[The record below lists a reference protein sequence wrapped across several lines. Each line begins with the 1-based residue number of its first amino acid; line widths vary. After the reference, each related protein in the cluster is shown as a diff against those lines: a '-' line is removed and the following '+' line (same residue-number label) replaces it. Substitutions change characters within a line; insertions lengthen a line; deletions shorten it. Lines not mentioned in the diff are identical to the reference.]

1 MARNGALAKD
11 KRDLFW
17 YGDRKKGERLYRR
30 GAVLSGEVQGHT
42 YVGTVQ
48 GVRGRPYTVKI
59 HLDVNDGDRESLFE
73 CDCQRARGGNYCPH
87 QWALMRQFDAE
98 SGWKID
104 PSDVT
109 ATIGYADNDDVDFH
123 FEDDD
128 EFDAEDDDV
137 EDDDGDDDGEELRGR
152 YADRNRGGRSTS
164 NGRGRSRAV
173 QRERP
178 EHWRHAMACLNG
190 TVQDAMDW
198 QANDA
203 DDDELRPL
211 PPGCRLLLA
220 IDLKQASGYHE
231 FDLICFVSEP
241 LADGGWGT
249 PRRWTLTDYQIARL
263 EDPAQRARWAALRP
277 MLLEPWG
284 GGGFWGRNEQ
294 SSFGEQRFNLPVALQ
309 DEMLSQFCRDGTLVT
324 GERVGAELHAVRPVI
339 WDDGP
344 PWEVTFCLRPS
355 SSDGRGRSGKNEM
368 VAELRREGESKA
380 CPPGAR
386 IFDEGLM
393 LAEGRL
399 SSLAGDMELVR
410 AWLNTP
416 RIEIPRR
423 EFPEFLRLLAEV
435 GQLPALEI
443 ADELNV
449 QRISEPPKP
458 VLELTSSVADRSV
471 LVGLVRARYGRDVVS
486 VMDHG
491 SIVWDT
497 ERQALLIRD
506 SAAEQGIWDQLQ
518 PFVHSTVWDWNL
530 HEELLA
536 FQVDGLSE
544 LVPSLGA
551 LGWEI
556 LLKGQR
562 IRAASRLQLNVATA
576 TDWFDLEGAAEFG
589 DESATLPALI
599 EALRSG
605 RTTVVLADGSHGIVP
620 ADWIDRFR
628 RLTSLGDSQGSSL
641 RFGRAQALLLD
652 SLLAGAPHASRD
664 VPFQDLCQKLR
675 AFDGIQPQEAPAGF
689 CGQLR
694 PYQQAALG
702 WFDYL
707 RQFRFGGCLA
717 DDMGLGKTVQV
728 LAMLVARRREL
739 ADEPSR
745 QPSLVVVPK
754 SLVFNWIEEA
764 ARFAP
769 ELKVIDHTG
778 VGRSTKQQYLSQFDL
793 VVTTYGTMLRDVT
806 KLSKFEFDYVI
817 LDEAQAIKNAGSQ
830 TAKAARILRARHRL
844 AMTGTPV
851 ENHLGELWSL
861 LEFLNPGMMGNLA
874 ARNSKSIQLDAEWLE
889 QVKRGVRPFILRR
902 TKQQVLTEL
911 PEKIE
916 QTLYCDM
923 GSRQKKLYQELRDHY
938 RRQIGAK
945 VEQLGIKKAK
955 IHVLEALLRLR
966 QAACDPRLLD
976 ARQKESGAKLELL
989 AEQLEEVLA
998 ERHKVLVF
1006 SQFTSLLALVRKEF
1020 DRRGWSY
1027 EYLDGA
1033 TRNRAARVKRFQED
1047 DSCQLFLISLKAGGH
1062 GLNLTAADYA
1072 YILDPWWNPAV
1083 EAQAID
1089 RAHRL
1094 GQTRTVNA
1102 YRIICRD
1109 TVEEKILQLQATKR
1123 QLADSII
1130 EANESLISQLSL
1142 DDLQLLFS

>member
-1 MARNGALAKD
+1 MARNCALAKD
-11 KRDLFW
+11 RRDLFW
-17 YGDRKKGERLYRR
+17 FGDRRKGERLYER
-30 GAVLSGEVQGHT
+30 GAVLSGKVQGGA

-48 GVRGRPYTVKI
+48 GPRGRTYNVSI
-59 HLDVNDGDRESLFE
+59 NLGVNNGAPESLFE
-73 CDCQRARGGNYCPH
+73 CDCQRARGGNFCPH
-87 QWALMRQFDAE
+87 QWALMRYFDAE
-98 SGWKID
+98 SGWKVD

-109 ATIGYADNDDVDFH
+109 ASIMDA
-123 FEDDD
+123 DDD
-128 EFDAEDDDV
+128 EFDTDDDFDADEDDDLGGLYV
-137 EDDDGDDDGEELRGR
+137 DRSWGEG
-152 YADRNRGGRSTS
+152 SS
-164 NGRGRSRAV
+164 SSGRGSSRAD
-173 QRERP
+173 QQKRP
-178 EHWRHAMACLNG
+178 ELWRHAMARLND
-190 TVQDAMDW
+190 TVLDATDW
-198 QANDA
+198 QANQA
-203 DDDELRPL
+203 DDDSLRRL
-211 PPGCRLLLA
+211 PRGCRMLMA
-220 IDLKQASGYHE
+220 IDLNDVPGYHE
-231 FDLICFVSEP
+231 FDLICYVSEP

-249 PRRWTLTDYQIARL
+249 PSRWTLTDRQIAQL
-263 EDPAQRARWAALRP
+263 EDPAQRALWAALRL
-277 MLLEPWG
+277 MSIEPWG
-284 GGGFWGRNEQ
+284 GGGYWGRNDP
-294 SSFGEQRFNLPVALQ
+294 SYLSEQRLNLPMALQ
-309 DEMLSQFCRDGTLVT
+309 NAMLSQFCLDGTLVT
-324 GERVGAELHAVRPVI
+324 GERVGSELHDVRPVT

-344 PWEVTFCLRPS
+344 PWEVRFCLRPS
-355 SSDGRGRSGKNEM
+355 TSGGRGRSGKNEM

-380 CPPGAR
+380 CPAGAR

-393 LAEGRL
+393 LAEGQL
-399 SSLAGDMELVR
+399 SAVAGDMDLVR
-410 AWLNTP
+410 AWLNVP
-416 RIEIPRR
+416 RIEVPRR
-423 EFPEFLRLLAEV
+423 EFPEFLRLLADV

-443 ADELNV
+443 ADELQV
-449 QRISEPPKP
+449 QQVSVQPKP
-458 VLELTSSVADRSV
+458 VLELVTSVTDRSMLGGV
-471 LVGLVRARYGRDVVS
+471 VRARYGQDVVN
-486 VMDHG
+486 VMDQG
-491 SIVWDT
+491 AIVWDA
-497 ERQALLIRD
+497 ERQALLVRD
-506 SAAEQGIWDQLQ
+506 SAAEKGFRDQLE
-518 PFVHSTVWDWNL
+518 PFVHDTVWDLNL

-536 FQVDGLSE
+536 FPMDQLTG

-562 IRAASRLQLNVATA
+562 IRAASRLQLNVATG

-605 RTTVVLADGSHGIVP
+605 RTTVLLADGSQGIVP
-620 ADWIDRFR
+620 AEWIDRFR
-628 RLTSLGDSQGSSL
+628 RLTSLGNSQGSSL
-641 RFGRAQALLLD
+641 RFGRAQALMLD
-652 SLLAGAPHASRD
+652 SLLAGAAHASRD
-664 VPFQDLCQKLR
+664 VPFQELCQKLR
-675 AFDGIQPQEAPAGF
+675 AFEGIQPQEAPAGF

-707 RQFRFGGCLA
+707 RQFGFGGCLA

-739 ADEPSR
+739 AEGVER

-769 ELKVIDHTG
+769 ELKVVDHTG
-778 VGRSTKQQYLSQFDL
+778 IGRSTQQKYLGHFDL
-793 VVTTYGTMLRDVT
+793 IVTTYGTMLRDIT

-830 TAKAARILRARHRL
+830 TAKAARVLRARHRL

-874 ARNSKSIQLDAEWLE
+874 AKNSKSMQLDAEWLD

-923 GSRQKKLYQELRDHY
+923 ENRQKKLYHELRDHY
-938 RRQIGAK
+938 RHQIGAK
-945 VEQLGIKKAK
+945 VERLGIKKAK

-966 QAACDPRLLD
+966 QAACDPRLLG
-976 ARQKESGAKLELL
+976 AGQKESGAKLQLL

-1006 SQFTSLLALVRKEF
+1006 SQFTSLLALVRQEF

-1027 EYLDGA
+1027 EYLDGS
-1033 TRNRAARVKRFQED
+1033 TRNRSARVKRFQED
-1047 DSCQLFLISLKAGGH
+1047 DSCQIFLISLKAGGH

-1123 QLADSII
+1123 ELADSIV

-1142 DDLQLLFS
+1142 DDLQLLLS